1 MHRPICC
8 SPGLFIKTHQCP
20 QMNTKIMKNSEHLFW
35 RVTGLWTSFQMFWTI
50 QLFDSRCCFSSCVN
64 SHNEGIKPSSSLFF
78 QPWLPRLSQ
87 SLLSLPPGTRLS
99 KLTPSL
105 LLITTSYCFPK
116 KNSMCSDRSYW
127 KSYQRTDHQER
138 EFTDRGSPGLTDLT
152 DNNTQR
158 KQPLYHTSSHGSCF
172 EASTLQL
179 WTLKSQTIQFCENNL
194 ALHRG
199 KHPLSR
205 VQTISNGI
213 IFLRHQLPHCLI
225 TDAVLKFH
233 DFTRGSYFCTRLY
246 CMNPVVQYD
255 LQPESISAE
264 KKRGNTAPDFLSHG
278 DLVVMY
284 CLSSGIIFYNYM
296 LTNKQIIRAWR
307 RTFTKQSLHCKCIE
321 CGFRGNMKPTAHCW
335 EQKLQGFK

>member
-1 MHRPICC
+1 MSMHRPICC

-64 SHNEGIKPSSSLFF
+64 LHNEGIKPSSSLFF

-99 KLTPSL
+99 KLPPSL

-225 TDAVLKFH
+225 TDAVLKSTTSQEVHIFVLGCTVW
-233 DFTRGSYFCTRLY
+233 TRWCSMIYSPSRS
-246 CMNPVVQYD
+246 Q
-255 LQPESISAE
+255 Q
-264 KKRGNTAPDFLSHG
+264 KKRGETQLLTSFHMVILWLFIVFLPG
-278 DLVVMY
+278 
-284 CLSSGIIFYNYM
+284 
-296 LTNKQIIRAWR
+296 
-307 RTFTKQSLHCKCIE
+307 
-321 CGFRGNMKPTAHCW
+321 
-335 EQKLQGFK
+335 